1 MNRTIGRK
9 RTCALTTALVL
20 TTSTLLTTPA
30 PASPVLV
37 FECLVNQSQGL
48 LPSGMAGTAFAI
60 RRHVV
65 DKPPDEEYVFED
77 WSLGRFSDNG
87 RLELEFAQEGHA
99 PQTERATAF
108 RTALLD
114 GRNGER
120 DEVLEEALA
129 TAEASPADDFVV
141 QSFVMV
147 LADAD
152 GASFDSHL
160 DYPDYLELPDFEQRE
175 CFVNW
180 QAPAPAPCPGNP
192 NIICDG
198 GTQRGVITSFAT
210 EPHGPDDVHPFT
222 INAGLND
229 AWVSAGAPLQGMF
242 ITVFEELGL
251 VFIAWFTFDSAP
263 PGAGAAAV
271 FGAPDQRWVTAVG
284 AYSGSQAVLKAELT
298 TGGAFNAAEPV
309 PSQDTEYGEIT
320 LDFEGCAD
328 GHVTFDFPSAGL
340 SGGFD
345 ITRVLEDNVVLCE
358 GQAAR

>member
-1 MNRTIGRK
+1 MDPKTGRK
-9 RTCALTTALVL
+9 FSFALTTALALTISLPVAPPVL
-20 TTSTLLTTPA
+20 
-30 PASPVLV
+30 ASPVLV
-37 FECLVNQSQGL
+37 FQCQVNLSQDLV
-48 LPSGMAGTAFAI
+48 PAGAVGSTFTI

-65 DKPPDEEYVFED
+65 EKPADEEYVFED

-87 RLELEFAQEGHA
+87 RLEVELTPTGE
-99 PQTERATAF
+99 PPVTERATSF
-108 RTALLD
+108 RVAILD

-129 TAEASPADDFVV
+129 TEEAVTVNGYTLEMFS
-141 QSFVMV
+141 ML
-147 LADAD
+147 LADMD

-160 DYPDYLELPDFEQRE
+160 DYPQSFDLAEYEQKN
-175 CFVNW
+175 CTMNW
-180 QAPAPAPCPGNP
+180 RAPAPAPCPGNP
-192 NIICDG
+192 GVVCDG
-198 GTQRGVITSFAT
+198 GFQRGTITAFST
-210 EPHGPDDVHPFT
+210 EPHGPDDAHAFA